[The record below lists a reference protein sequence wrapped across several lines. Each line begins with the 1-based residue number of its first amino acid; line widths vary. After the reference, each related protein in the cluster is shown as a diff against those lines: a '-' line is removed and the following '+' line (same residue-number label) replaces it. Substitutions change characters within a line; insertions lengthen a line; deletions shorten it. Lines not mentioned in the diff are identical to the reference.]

1 MKLKELKKDLEE
13 LSKGLDKENFKHLLF
28 ITDKENSLLV
38 GKFNKTDIKN
48 MFVGLLADL
57 KQDDRVD
64 ILNDV
69 LKIFIK

>member
-1 MKLKELKKDLEE
+1 MELKELKKDLEE
-13 LSKGLDKENFKHLLF
+13 LSNGLDKENFKHLLF
-28 ITDKENSLLV
+28 ITDKEKSLLV

-57 KQDDRVD
+57 KQDDRVE